1 MIWQV
6 PCLMSRAKLRHLHIS
21 TSLPLPQQDDHRL
34 LHSGAGARARDV
46 TRRAA
51 LSVVTL
57 LSRAQSEPGRHAGSM
72 SRAHHS
78 LTRQHPPSHRNL
90 WQLPS

>member
-1 MIWQV
+1 
-6 PCLMSRAKLRHLHIS
+6 MSRAKLRHLHPP
-21 TSLPLPQQDDHRL
+21 PLPPQDDHRL

-51 LSVVTL
+51 LSVVTRDTAL

-90 WQLPS
+90 